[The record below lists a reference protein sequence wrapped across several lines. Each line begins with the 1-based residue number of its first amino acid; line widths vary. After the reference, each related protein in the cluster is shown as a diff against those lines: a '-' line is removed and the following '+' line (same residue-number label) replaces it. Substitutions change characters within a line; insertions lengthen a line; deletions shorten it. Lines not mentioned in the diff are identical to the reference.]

1 MWNILEEAHRSSM
14 WLSSAGSGD
23 VQRIEFLLKEIKEQ
37 TQWDDEF
44 PGLQV
49 LTGAIAS
56 QAMIGWGEAEYFAE
70 QILAGEFDEDGEE
83 E

>member
-23 VQRIEFLLKEIKEQ
+23 VQRIEFLLKEIEQQ

-56 QAMIGWGEAEYFAE
+56 QAMISWEEAEEFA
-70 QILAGEFDEDGEE
+70 QRILDGDFGEE